1 MKRYYLYILIFF
13 LLSGCNSNRQKI
25 QEIVNHW
32 SGREII
38 FTDSLSMKIFGR
50 DTCADIMAAHK
61 YKILNYIDTS
71 GCGECQLRFYDWR
84 RIQYQIDSLQA
95 DVSIVYIVF
104 VKDYMPIELSQKVN
118 KFNIPIL
125 YDSLGIMERKNNFA
139 FSPQYKTFLL
149 DSANRVIGIGNP
161 VTNAQIWELYKK
173 KIMEEK

>member
-118 KFNIPIL
+118 KA
-125 YDSLGIMERKNNFA
+125 D
-139 FSPQYKTFLL
+139 
-149 DSANRVIGIGNP
+149 
-161 VTNAQIWELYKK
+161 
-173 KIMEEK
+173 